1 MRDGTLWIIAM
12 QQFNNTNIFKT
23 FLKFHHHALHL
34 SLCQKFLV
42 PFRKIIH
49 ESFQNKNTTLI
60 NSFSLIDENKFDG
73 GADRLL
79 ERTLSTTNRHVTFL
93 PRYPRDSDLYPSASR
108 HEFVSS
114 EAITS
119 AGSAINRGCRRIAAP
134 LSNAIDKKFHGR
146 RPKRAKVDSPRTDI
160 RWRFMFAVPCPVI
173 YLPRGAASQKFSASG
188 TNKNSPSRPWLLL
201 RSIHL
206 RPPPLPPFCEIE
218 LERFSQGRTSLWLP
232 YRVEEQFVGIS
243 VGLIGYILGSRAS
256 RPIFHRPELTN
267 LRGKHCCYQ
276 WIVADEAIEFF
287 NRITREC
294 LLLGN
299 DS

>member
-201 RSIHL
+201 RGIHL
-206 RPPPLPPFCEIE
+206 RPPPLSPPPFLRNWTGTIFAGENVTVAP
-218 LERFSQGRTSLWLP
+218 LPGGRAIRGDIGGIN
-232 YRVEEQFVGIS
+232 RVYFRKPCVKHDIS
-243 VGLIGYILGSRAS
+243 SSRVNEPA
-256 RPIFHRPELTN
+256 RKT
-267 LRGKHCCYQ
+267 
-276 WIVADEAIEFF
+276 
-287 NRITREC
+287 
-294 LLLGN
+294 LLLPMDCCGWS
-299 DS
+299 DRIL